1 MNEQQN
7 DSMVLPVI
15 HLREIQ
21 NSRGDVCLIESSGV
35 QGWKLEIHGRRKT
48 GSISRSTG
56 TKRLESPEELRI
68 QLTQFLENNYSDF
81 EEIEEIKQRSG
92 MRVFP
97 MILVSYFFG
106 ALGIAFFSFL
116 IAFFMSLL
124 FDIELVGVQ
133 SKVNPEGKKIGTET
147 VEQDAALK
155 SDPRAW

>member
-1 MNEQQN
+1 
-7 DSMVLPVI
+7 
-15 HLREIQ
+15 
-21 NSRGDVCLIESSGV
+21 
-35 QGWKLEIHGRRKT
+35 
-48 GSISRSTG
+48 
-56 TKRLESPEELRI
+56 
-68 QLTQFLENNYSDF
+68 
-81 EEIEEIKQRSG
+81 